1 MLKETLIKS
10 AGKRA
15 DEFISVSLNIISR
28 IFLLE
33 DVVAFTYRRKTSA
46 MVESAICAAIAIV
59 FNLLFAYVP
68 FMGIIL
74 NLIMPLPLVVCGM
87 RNGLR
92 WSIMSSVVSTILVAM
107 TVNPIHA
114 LFYIGVYGVMGI
126 VLGECIHR
134 HLPAKKLLVYA
145 SIGALVSIGINMFL
159 ALYVMGIHPVD
170 MMFQSLD
177 DAIPQI
183 AASFNTGGMTPEQA
197 AAFTAQMT
205 EMVSMIKI
213 ILPGAML
220 LMAPILVM
228 INYWAARRILARTGE
243 TFPEFPPTEEW
254 SFPPVVALVYVAALF
269 VIQYFQNDR
278 GHIAYTVAA
287 NVWAICSMLL
297 LVQGLVFAYWY
308 IKKHNKPI
316 WWFKVLVPLSM
327 FISLVGLLMTYV
339 GGYDI
344 LFDARRLRSKKY
356 EAEREKKKMS
366 GKGDKK

>member
-1 MLKETLIKS
+1 MAL
-10 AGKRA
+10 
-15 DEFISVSLNIISR
+15 
-28 IFLLE
+28 
-33 DVVAFTYRRKTSA
+33 TYRRKTSA
-46 MVESAICAAIAIV
+46 MVEGAICAAIAIV

-87 RNGLR
+87 RNGMR
-92 WSIMSSVVSTILVAM
+92 WSIMAAVVSTVLVAM

-126 VLGECIHR
+126 VLGECMHR
-134 HLPAKKLLVYA
+134 HLPAKKLLLYA
-145 SIGALVSIGINMFL
+145 SIGALVSIGINMLL

-177 DAIPQI
+177 EAVPQI
-183 AASFNTGGMTPEQA
+183 ASSFNTGGMTPEQS

-228 INYWAARRILARTGE
+228 INYWAARKILARTGE
-243 TFPEFPPTEEW
+243 TFPEFPPVEEW
-254 SFPPVVALVYVAALF
+254 SFPPVVALVYIAALF
-269 VIQYFQNDR
+269 VIQYFQSDKT
-278 GHIAYTVAA
+278 HMAFTVAA
-287 NVWAICSMLL
+287 NVLAICSMLL
-297 LVQGLVFAYWY
+297 MVQGLVFVYWY
-308 IKKHNKPI
+308 LKTHNKPM
-316 WWFKVLVPLSM
+316 WWMKVIIPVSM
-327 FISLVGLLMTYV
+327 FISLAGLIMTYI

-344 LFDARRLRSKKY
+344 LFDGRKLRG
-356 EAEREKKKMS
+356 KKK
-366 GKGDKK
+366 

>member
-1 MLKETLIKS
+1 M
-10 AGKRA
+10 
-15 DEFISVSLNIISR
+15 
-28 IFLLE
+28 E

-114 LFYIGVYGVMGI
+114 LFYIGVYCVMGI
-126 VLGECIHR
+126 VLGECMHR

-278 GHIAYTVAA
+278 SHIAYTVAA

>member
-1 MLKETLIKS
+1 MAL
-10 AGKRA
+10 
-15 DEFISVSLNIISR
+15 
-28 IFLLE
+28 
-33 DVVAFTYRRKTSA
+33 TYRRKTSA
-46 MVESAICAAIAIV
+46 MVEGAICAAIAIV

-87 RNGLR
+87 RNGMR
-92 WSIMSSVVSTILVAM
+92 WSIMAAVVSTVLVAM

-126 VLGECIHR
+126 VLGECMHR
-134 HLPAKKLLVYA
+134 HLPAKKLLLYA
-145 SIGALVSIGINMFL
+145 SIGALVSIGINMLL

-177 DAIPQI
+177 EAVPQI
-183 AASFNTGGMTPEQA
+183 ASSFNTGGMTPEQS

-228 INYWAARRILARTGE
+228 INYWAARKILARTGE
-243 TFPEFPPTEEW
+243 TFPEFPPVEEW
-254 SFPPVVALVYVAALF
+254 SFPPVVALVYIAALF
-269 VIQYFQNDR
+269 VIQYFQSDKT
-278 GHIAYTVAA
+278 HMAFTVAA

-297 LVQGLVFAYWY
+297 MVQGLVFVYWY
-308 IKKHNKPI
+308 LKAHNKPM
-316 WWFKVLVPLSM
+316 WWMKVIIPVSM
-327 FISLVGLLMTYV
+327 FISLAGLIMTYI

-344 LFDARRLRSKKY
+344 LFDGRKLRG
-356 EAEREKKKMS
+356 KKK
-366 GKGDKK
+366 

>member
-114 LFYIGVYGVMGI
+114 LFYIGVYCVMGI
-126 VLGECIHR
+126 VLGECMHR

>member
-1 MLKETLIKS
+1 M
-10 AGKRA
+10 
-15 DEFISVSLNIISR
+15 VP
-28 IFLLE
+28 LE
-33 DVVAFTYRRKTSA
+33 EVVAFTYRRKTSA

-68 FMGIIL
+68 FMGIVL

-92 WSIMSSVVSTILVAM
+92 WSIMSGVVSTVLVAM
-107 TVNPIHA
+107 LVNPIHA

-126 VLGECIHR
+126 VLGECMHR
-134 HLPAKKLLVYA
+134 HLPAKKLLAYA
-145 SIGALVSIGINMFL
+145 SIGALISIGINLLL

-170 MMFQSLD
+170 MMFKSLD

-183 AASFNTGGMTPEQA
+183 ASSFNTGGMTPEQS

-213 ILPGAML
+213 ILPGAMV

-254 SFPPVVALVYVAALF
+254 SFPPAVALAYVVSLF
-269 VIQYFQNDR
+269 GIQYFQSDR
-278 GHIAYTVAA
+278 THIVFTLAA
-287 NVWAICSMLL
+287 NIWAICSMLL
-297 LVQGLVFAYWY
+297 MIQGLVFIYWY
-308 IKKHNKPI
+308 LKTHGKPTG
-316 WWFKVLVPLSM
+316 WMKVIIPVSM
-327 FISLVGLLMTYV
+327 FISLFGLIVTYI

-344 LFDARRLRSKKY
+344 LFDARKLRAKKY
-356 EAEREKKKMS
+356 AAE
-366 GKGDKK
+366 KGRKTK

>member
-1 MLKETLIKS
+1 M
-10 AGKRA
+10 
-15 DEFISVSLNIISR
+15 
-28 IFLLE
+28 
-33 DVVAFTYRRKTSA
+33 AFTYRRKTSA
-46 MVESAICAAIAIV
+46 LVESAICAAIAIV

-68 FMGIIL
+68 FMGIFL

-92 WSIMSSVVSTILVAM
+92 WSIMSGVVSTILVAM
-107 TVNPIHA
+107 TVNPVHA

-126 VLGECIHR
+126 VLGECMHR
-134 HLPAKKLLVYA
+134 RLPAKKLLLYA
-145 SIGALVSIGINMFL
+145 SVGALASIGINMLL

-170 MMFQSLD
+170 MMFKSLD
-177 DAIPQI
+177 DAIPQM

-197 AAFTAQMT
+197 ALFTAQMT

-228 INYWAARRILARTGE
+228 INYWAARKILARTGE
-243 TFPEFPPTEEW
+243 TFSEFPPVEDW
-254 SFPPVVALVYVAALF
+254 SFPPVVALIYVVALF

-278 GHIAYTVAA
+278 THPAYSVAA

-297 LVQGLVFAYWY
+297 LVQGFVFVYWY
-308 IKKHNKPI
+308 LKKHNKPL
-316 WWFKVLVPLSM
+316 WWMKIIVPVSM
-327 FISLVGLLMTYV
+327 FISLFGLLMTYV

-344 LFDARRLRSKKY
+344 LFDARKLRSKKY
-356 EAEREKKKMS
+356 EAEREQKKKPL
-366 GKGDKK
+366 KNDTKQ

>member
-1 MLKETLIKS
+1 MALP
-10 AGKRA
+10 
-15 DEFISVSLNIISR
+15 
-28 IFLLE
+28 
-33 DVVAFTYRRKTSA
+33 YRRKTSA
-46 MVESAICAAIAIV
+46 MVEGAICAAIAIV

-68 FMGIIL
+68 FMGIVL

-92 WSIMSSVVSTILVAM
+92 WSVMAAVVSTVLVAM

-114 LFYIGVYGVMGI
+114 LFYIGVYGIMGI
-126 VLGECIHR
+126 VLGECMHR
-134 HLPAKKLLVYA
+134 HLPAKKLLLYA
-145 SIGALVSIGINMFL
+145 SLGALVSIGINMLL

-170 MMFQSLD
+170 MMFKSLD

-183 AASFNTGGMTPEQA
+183 AASFNTASMPADQA

-228 INYWAARRILARTGE
+228 VNYWAARKILARTGE
-243 TFPEFPPTEEW
+243 TFPEFPPAEEW
-254 SFPPVVALVYVAALF
+254 SFPAVVGLVYVAALF

-278 GHIAYTVAA
+278 THLAYTVAA

-297 LVQGLVFAYWY
+297 MVQGFTFTYWY
-308 IKKHNKPI
+308 LKKHNKPLG
-316 WWFKVLVPLSM
+316 WMKVIIPLCM
-327 FISLVGLLMTYV
+327 LISLFGLIMTYI

-344 LFDARRLRSKKY
+344 LFDARKLRGKK
-356 EAEREKKKMS
+356 
-366 GKGDKK
+366 

>member
-1 MLKETLIKS
+1 M
-10 AGKRA
+10 
-15 DEFISVSLNIISR
+15 
-28 IFLLE
+28 
-33 DVVAFTYRRKTSA
+33 AFTYRRKTSA

-114 LFYIGVYGVMGI
+114 LFYIGVYCVMGI
-126 VLGECIHR
+126 VLGECMHR

>member
-1 MLKETLIKS
+1 MAL
-10 AGKRA
+10 
-15 DEFISVSLNIISR
+15 
-28 IFLLE
+28 
-33 DVVAFTYRRKTSA
+33 TYRRRTSA
-46 MVESAICAAIAIV
+46 MVEGAICAAIAIV

-87 RNGLR
+87 RNGMR
-92 WSIMSSVVSTILVAM
+92 WSIMAAVVSTVLVAM
-107 TVNPIHA
+107 VVNPVHA

-126 VLGECIHR
+126 VLGECMHR
-134 HLPAKKLLVYA
+134 HLPAQKLLLYA
-145 SIGALVSIGINMFL
+145 SLGALASIGINMLL

-177 DAIPQI
+177 DAIPQM
-183 AASFNTGGMTPEQA
+183 ATSFGTKGMTAEQS

-228 INYWAARRILARTGE
+228 INYWAARKILARTGE
-243 TFPEFPPTEEW
+243 TFPEFPPVEEW
-254 SFPPVVALVYVAALF
+254 SFPPAVALIYVAALF
-269 VIQYFQNDR
+269 GIQYFINDR
-278 GHIAYTVAA
+278 THIGYTVCA

-297 LVQGLVFAYWY
+297 MVQGLVFIWWY
-308 IKKHNKPI
+308 LKTHNKPL
-316 WWFKVLVPLSM
+316 WWIKIIIPVSM
-327 FISLVGLLMTYV
+327 FISLFGLLVTYV

-344 LFDARRLRSKKY
+344 LFDARKLRAKKY
-356 EAEREKKKMS
+356 AAEREQKKK
-366 GKGDKK
+366 

>member
-1 MLKETLIKS
+1 MAL
-10 AGKRA
+10 
-15 DEFISVSLNIISR
+15 
-28 IFLLE
+28 
-33 DVVAFTYRRKTSA
+33 TYRRKTSA
-46 MVESAICAAIAIV
+46 MVEGAICAAIAIV

-87 RNGLR
+87 RNGMR
-92 WSIMSSVVSTILVAM
+92 WSIMAAVVSTVLVAM

-126 VLGECIHR
+126 VLGECMHR
-134 HLPAKKLLVYA
+134 HLPAKKLLLYA
-145 SIGALVSIGINMFL
+145 SIGASVSIGINTLL

-177 DAIPQI
+177 EAVPQI
-183 AASFNTGGMTPEQA
+183 ASSFNTGGMTPEQS

-228 INYWAARRILARTGE
+228 INYWAARKILARTGE
-243 TFPEFPPTEEW
+243 TFPEFPPVEEW
-254 SFPPVVALVYVAALF
+254 SFPPVVALVYIAALF
-269 VIQYFQNDR
+269 VIQYFQSDKT
-278 GHIAYTVAA
+278 HMAFTVAA

-297 LVQGLVFAYWY
+297 MVQGLVFVYWY
-308 IKKHNKPI
+308 LKTHNKPM
-316 WWFKVLVPLSM
+316 WWMKVIIPVSM
-327 FISLVGLLMTYV
+327 FISLAGLIMTYI

-344 LFDARRLRSKKY
+344 LFDGRKLRG
-356 EAEREKKKMS
+356 KKK
-366 GKGDKK
+366 

>member
-1 MLKETLIKS
+1 
-10 AGKRA
+10 
-15 DEFISVSLNIISR
+15 
-28 IFLLE
+28 
-33 DVVAFTYRRKTSA
+33 
-46 MVESAICAAIAIV
+46 MVEGAICAAIAIV

-87 RNGLR
+87 RNGMR
-92 WSIMSSVVSTILVAM
+92 WSIMAAVVSTVLVAM

-126 VLGECIHR
+126 VLGECMHR
-134 HLPAKKLLVYA
+134 HLPAQKLLLYA
-145 SIGALVSIGINMFL
+145 SIGALASIGINMLL

-170 MMFQSLD
+170 MMFKSLD

-183 AASFNTGGMTPEQA
+183 AASFNTGSMTPEQS

-228 INYWAARRILARTGE
+228 INYWVARRILARTGE
-243 TFPEFPPTEEW
+243 TFPEFPPVDEW

-269 VIQYFQNDR
+269 GIQFFVNNR
-278 GHIAYTVAA
+278 THIGYTICA

-297 LVQGLVFAYWY
+297 MVQGLVFIYWY
-308 IKKHNKPI
+308 LKTHNKPL
-316 WWFKVLVPLSM
+316 WWMRVLIPVSKVPRLDCRITYEAIRGDWNVWKQEPVLQLERNLCLCADHCPADSRTM
-327 FISLVGLLMTYV
+327 FPAAAVHSGGCADIHYSSLVCPPGLYQKET
-339 GGYDI
+339 
-344 LFDARRLRSKKY
+344 DAVRL
-356 EAEREKKKMS
+356 S
-366 GKGDKK
+366 G

>member
-1 MLKETLIKS
+1 MAL
-10 AGKRA
+10 
-15 DEFISVSLNIISR
+15 
-28 IFLLE
+28 
-33 DVVAFTYRRKTSA
+33 TYRRRTSA
-46 MVESAICAAIAIV
+46 MVEGAICAAIAIV

-92 WSIMSSVVSTILVAM
+92 WSIMAAVVSTVLVAM

-126 VLGECIHR
+126 VLGECMHR
-134 HLPAKKLLVYA
+134 HLPAQKLLLYA
-145 SIGALVSIGINMFL
+145 SIGALASIGINMLL

-170 MMFQSLD
+170 MMFKSLD

-183 AASFNTGGMTPEQA
+183 AASFNTGSMTPEQS

-228 INYWAARRILARTGE
+228 INYWVARRILARTGE
-243 TFPEFPPTEEW
+243 TFPEFPPVDEW

-269 VIQYFQNDR
+269 GIQFFVNNR
-278 GHIAYTVAA
+278 THIGYTICA

-297 LVQGLVFAYWY
+297 MVQGLVFIYWY
-308 IKKHNKPI
+308 LKTHSKPL
-316 WWFKVLVPLSM
+316 WWMRIIVPVSM
-327 FISLVGLLMTYV
+327 FISLVGLIVTYV
-339 GGYDI
+339 GAYDI
-344 LFDARRLRSKKY
+344 LFDARKIRTKKY
-356 EAEREKKKMS
+356 AAEREQKKK
-366 GKGDKK
+366 